1 MKTLD
6 LIVPCYNEE
15 ECVKLFYEK
24 AMSVVPQI
32 EVLSNWQVIFVNDG
46 SKDNTLEEI
55 LKIINL
61 YGDEHVKYVSFSRNF
76 GKESAIYAGLSYST
90 GDYVVLMDAD
100 LQHPLELLPEM
111 VKNLG
116 GGVRLLRSKKGFS
129 RGRTAG

>member
-55 LKIINL
+55 LKINILLNMQIQL
-61 YGDEHVKYVSFSRNF
+61 RLIIISIEPDWVK
-76 GKESAIYAGLSYST
+76 SYLQKR
-90 GDYVVLMDAD
+90 VLR
-100 LQHPLELLPEM
+100 EF
-111 VKNLG
+111 V
-116 GGVRLLRSKKGFS
+116 
-129 RGRTAG
+129 